1 MTTTSTTPITDDIGK
16 RATWS
21 IVMGVL
27 TAAIG
32 VFMILY
38 PMATGAVTTIFLGW
52 SLIFVGVAQLIFA
65 LQSAGAG
72 NFFLKLLTGL
82 LYCVTGAALAF
93 FPISGVAALTILV
106 ASAFLV
112 QAALLIATA
121 FQLRPVS
128 GWGWFLADG
137 IADAAIAILIFA
149 GWPSSSYW
157 AIGTLVGV
165 SVLMTGISRT
175 IIAARIRGGV
185 ADLRNLARGTA

>member
-1 MTTTSTTPITDDIGK
+1 MTTTTITDDINK

-32 VFMILY
+32 VFMIVY
-38 PMATGAVTTIFLGW
+38 PMAAATVTTIFVGW
-52 SLIFVGVAQLIFA
+52 SLFFVGVAQLVFA
-65 LQSAGAG
+65 FQSTGAG
-72 NFFLKLLTGL
+72 NFFLKLLTSL
-82 LYCVTGAALAF
+82 LYSITGLVLVF

-106 ASAFLV
+106 GSAFIV
-112 QAALLIATA
+112 QAALVIAAA
-121 FQLRPVS
+121 FQLRPIA

-137 IADAAIAILIFA
+137 IADAAIAILILA

-165 SVLMTGISRT
+165 SVLMTGISRV
-175 IIAARIRGGV
+175 IIASKIKSGV
-185 ADLRNLARGTA
+185 GAVRDFVAGTA

>member
-1 MTTTSTTPITDDIGK
+1 MTTTTITDDISK

-32 VFMILY
+32 VVMIIY
-38 PMATGAVTTIFLGW
+38 PMAAATVTTIFVGW
-52 SLIFVGVAQLIFA
+52 SLFFVGVAQLIFA
-65 LQSAGAG
+65 FQSIGAG
-72 NFFLKLLTGL
+72 HFPLKLLTSL
-82 LYCVTGAALAF
+82 LYGITGLALVF
-93 FPISGVAALTILV
+93 FPISGVAALTIV
-106 ASAFLV
+106 VGSVFIV

-121 FQLRPVS
+121 LQLRPIA

-137 IADAAIAILIFA
+137 FADAAIAILILA

-165 SVLMTGISRT
+165 SVLMTGISRV
-175 IIAARIRGGV
+175 IIASKIKSGV
-185 ADLRNLARGTA
+185 GVVQDFARGTA

>member
-1 MTTTSTTPITDDIGK
+1 MTTTTLTDDISK

-32 VFMILY
+32 VFMIVY
-38 PMATGAVTTIFLGW
+38 PMAAATVTTIFVGW
-52 SLIFVGVAQLIFA
+52 SLFFVGVAQFIFA
-65 LQSAGAG
+65 FQSTGAG
-72 NFFLKLLTGL
+72 NFLLKALTSLLYGITGL
-82 LYCVTGAALAF
+82 ALVF
-93 FPISGVAALTILV
+93 FPISGVAALAIV
-106 ASAFLV
+106 VGSVFIV

-121 FQLRPVS
+121 FQLRPIA

-137 IADAAIAILIFA
+137 VADAAIAILILA

-165 SVLMTGISRT
+165 SVLMTGISRV
-175 IIAARIRGGV
+175 IIASKIKSGV
-185 ADLRNLARGTA
+185 GAVQDFARGTA